1 MPRHEA
7 IPATSYTYTFA
18 TGHSISLVAGEN
30 GVSEKDIERLLDFDR
45 IEDNEARK
53 GRNHRCALT
62 EFEKGAVHDDGNT
75 HADPIETLADL
86 RWAPETIIFAEE
98 SKVSLMD
105 QVEAVLPKLTKA
117 QAELF
122 RLLRLGLTEGQ
133 LAKTLGISR
142 DAVKSRRR
150 YLFAAIRR
158 QLGVTNA

>member
-1 MPRHEA
+1 MQSRTTTYKYTL
-7 IPATSYTYTFA
+7 TSGQT
-18 TGHSISLVAGEN
+18 I
-30 GVSEKDIERLLDFDR
+30 LLQEGYDGITSDHIAALIDLDR
-45 IEDNEARK
+45 IEANEARK
-53 GRNHRCALT
+53 DREHRCALT

-75 HADPIETLADL
+75 HADPLETLADL

>member
-1 MPRHEA
+1 MQER
-7 IPATSYTYTFA
+7 IKFSYTLASGRTIVLEE
-18 TGHSISLVAGEN
+18 GQN
-30 GVSEKDIERLLDFDR
+30 GITNDHIAALIDLDR
-45 IEDNEARK
+45 IEANEARK

-75 HADPIETLADL
+75 HADPIEGLADF
-86 RWAPETIIFAEE
+86 RWSPERIIFAEE

-105 QVEAVLPKLTKA
+105 QVEAVLPRLTKA
-117 QAELF
+117 QQELF
-122 RLLRLGLTEGQ
+122 RLIRLGQTEGQ

>member
-1 MPRHEA
+1 MQER
-7 IPATSYTYTFA
+7 IKFSYTLASGRTIVLEE
-18 TGHSISLVAGEN
+18 GQN
-30 GVSEKDIERLLDFDR
+30 GITNDHIAALIDLDR
-45 IEDNEARK
+45 IEANEAR
-53 GRNHRCALT
+53 RDREHRSQLT
-62 EFEKGAVHDDGNT
+62 EFEKSAIHDDGRIHT
-75 HADPIETLADL
+75 DPIERLADY
-86 RWAPETIIFAEE
+86 RWSPERIIFAEE

-142 DAVKSRRR
+142 DAVKSRKR

-158 QLGVTNA
+158 QLGITVA